1 MKKIIVTGGLGQIG
15 SHITELLLQRGDKV
29 IVIDNLETGRKE
41 HLESHENL
49 EIIIDTIADRKM
61 LDKVIGDFRPDAI
74 VHTAAS
80 YKDPSDWY
88 SDSLTNCVGGANVID
103 LAKKYNVKLYV
114 DDVFNYRTERKDIK
128 NLTRPIE
135 VVWNKVSDN
144 TLYDLM
150 YHDLYLLWP
159 SWAYSDDIKFSYGN
173 SDDRI
178 HKINN
183 IDFTNTGNSNDAL
196 FDMIK
201 EVLQGNPDYEY
212 NKTISLMCNKVIDKL
227 NG

>member
-1 MKKIIVTGGLGQIG
+1 MQVGLLGYGYWGKI
-15 SHITELLLQRGDKV
+15 LLSK
-29 IVIDNLETGRKE
+29 LEK
-41 HLESHENL
+41 
-49 EIIIDTIADRKM
+49 
-61 LDKVIGDFRPDAI
+61 LDDIEVMWTCTSQDEWW
-74 VHTAAS
+74 T
-80 YKDPSDWY
+80 
-88 SDSLTNCVGGANVID
+88 NVID
-103 LAKKYNVKLYV
+103 LDWVFIATPNDIHYEQAKHFIEQGVNVFCEKPLTPTYEQSKELFDLAEKHDVKLYV

-135 VVWNKVSDN
+135 VVWNKISDN

-159 SWAYSDDIKFSYGN
+159 YWLHSDNVKFNYGN
-173 SDDRI
+173 SDDRM

-183 IDFTNTGNSNDAL
+183 IDFTNTENSNDAL

-201 EVLQGNPDYEY
+201 EVLYGSPDYKY
-212 NKTISLMCNKVIDKL
+212 NKEISLMCNKVIDKL

>member
-1 MKKIIVTGGLGQIG
+1 MQVGLLGYGYWGKI
-15 SHITELLLQRGDKV
+15 LLSKLEKLDDIEVMWTCTSQDEWWTN
-29 IVIDNLETGRKE
+29 VIDLDWVFIATPNDIHYEQAKHFIEQGVNVFCEKPLTPTYEQSKE
-41 HLESHENL
+41 L
-49 EIIIDTIADRKM
+49 
-61 LDKVIGDFRPDAI
+61 F
-74 VHTAAS
+74 
-80 YKDPSDWY
+80 
-88 SDSLTNCVGGANVID
+88 D

-159 SWAYSDDIKFSYGN
+159 SWAYSDD
-173 SDDRI
+173 RM

-183 IDFTNTGNSNDAL
+183 IDFTNTENSNDAL

-201 EVLQGNPDYEY
+201 EVLYGSPDYKY
-212 NKTISLMCNKVIDKL
+212 NKEISLMCNKVIDKL

>member
-1 MKKIIVTGGLGQIG
+1 MQVGLLGYGYWGKI
-15 SHITELLLQRGDKV
+15 LLSK
-29 IVIDNLETGRKE
+29 LEK
-41 HLESHENL
+41 
-49 EIIIDTIADRKM
+49 
-61 LDKVIGDFRPDAI
+61 LDDIEVMWTCTSQDEWW
-74 VHTAAS
+74 T
-80 YKDPSDWY
+80 
-88 SDSLTNCVGGANVID
+88 NVID
-103 LAKKYNVKLYV
+103 LDWVFIATPNDIHYEQAKHFIEQGVNVFCEKPLTPTYEQSKELFDLAEKHNVKLYV

-159 SWAYSDDIKFSYGN
+159 YWLHSDNVKFNYGN
-173 SDDRI
+173 SDDRA

-183 IDFTNTGNSNDAL
+183 VDFSNTETSNDAL
-196 FDMIK
+196 LDMIK
-201 EVLQGNPDYEY
+201 EVLYGSPDYKY
-212 NKTISLMCNKVIDKL
+212 NKEISLMCNKVIDKL

>member
-1 MKKIIVTGGLGQIG
+1 MQVGLLGYGYWGKI
-15 SHITELLLQRGDKV
+15 LLSKLEKLDDIEVMWTCTSQDEWWTN
-29 IVIDNLETGRKE
+29 VIDLDWVFIATPNDIHYKQAKHFIEQGVNVFCEKPLTPTYEQSKE
-41 HLESHENL
+41 L
-49 EIIIDTIADRKM
+49 
-61 LDKVIGDFRPDAI
+61 F
-74 VHTAAS
+74 
-80 YKDPSDWY
+80 
-88 SDSLTNCVGGANVID
+88 D

-135 VVWNKVSDN
+135 VVWNKISDN

-173 SDDRI
+173 SDDRM

-183 IDFTNTGNSNDAL
+183 IDFTNTENSNDAL

-201 EVLQGNPDYEY
+201 EVLQGNPDYKY
-212 NKTISLMCNKVIDKL
+212 NKIISLMCNKVIDKL

>member
-1 MKKIIVTGGLGQIG
+1 MQVGLLGYGYWGKI
-15 SHITELLLQRGDKV
+15 LLSK
-29 IVIDNLETGRKE
+29 LEK
-41 HLESHENL
+41 
-49 EIIIDTIADRKM
+49 
-61 LDKVIGDFRPDAI
+61 LDDIEVMWTCTSQDEWW
-74 VHTAAS
+74 T
-80 YKDPSDWY
+80 
-88 SDSLTNCVGGANVID
+88 NVID
-103 LAKKYNVKLYV
+103 LDWVFIATPNDIHYKQAKHFIEQGVNVFCEKPLTPTYEQSKELFDLAEKHNVKLYV

-173 SDDRI
+173 SDDRM

>member
-1 MKKIIVTGGLGQIG
+1 MQVGLLGYGYWGKI
-15 SHITELLLQRGDKV
+15 LLSKLEKLDDIEVMWTCTSQDEWWTN
-29 IVIDNLETGRKE
+29 VIDLDWVFIATPNDIHYEQAKHFIEQGVNVFCEKPLTPTYEQSKE
-41 HLESHENL
+41 L
-49 EIIIDTIADRKM
+49 
-61 LDKVIGDFRPDAI
+61 F
-74 VHTAAS
+74 
-80 YKDPSDWY
+80 
-88 SDSLTNCVGGANVID
+88 D

-135 VVWNKVSDN
+135 VVWNKISDN

-173 SDDRI
+173 SDDRM

-183 IDFTNTGNSNDAL
+183 IDFTNTENSNDAL

-201 EVLQGNPDYEY
+201 EVLYGSPDYKY
-212 NKTISLMCNKVIDKL
+212 NKEISLNWY
-227 NG
+227 